1 MTAAESHAQLIKSTA
16 KRLGFDYCGIAKAEF
31 LEEEAPKLEEWLRR
45 NYQGKMSYL
54 ERHFDK
60 RLDPTKLVEGAKTVV
75 SLVYNYYPSQQ
86 LPQESGDIK
95 LAKYAY
101 GKDYHEVIKAKL
113 TEFLDHLK
121 EEVGEIHGRSFVDS
135 APILERQWAQRAG
148 LGWIGKNSLL
158 LHRNMGS
165 FFFLAEL
172 VIDLEASPDLP
183 LSKDYCGTCTACVDA
198 CPTEAI
204 VASGVV
210 DASKCI
216 SYLTI
221 ELKEAIPT
229 SFAGKMDHWVFGC
242 DVCQDVCP
250 WNRFSTPHQEPAFEP
265 SEALFGFTN
274 KDWTELTEET
284 FHRVFSGSA
293 LTRTKFQGI
302 MRNVKFLQ
310 EPTPEENTKN

>member
-1 MTAAESHAQLIKSTA
+1 
-16 KRLGFDYCGIAKAEF
+16 
-31 LEEEAPKLEEWLRR
+31 
-45 NYQGKMSYL
+45 
-54 ERHFDK
+54 
-60 RLDPTKLVEGAKTVV
+60 KLVEGAKTVV

-86 LPQESGDIK
+86 LPQETGDIK

-158 LHRNMGS
+158 LHRELGS

-172 VIDLEASPDLP
+172 VIDLEVTPDLP
-183 LSKDYCGTCTACVDA
+183 VAKDYCGTCTACMDA
-198 CPTEAI
+198 CPTESI
-204 VASGVV
+204 VAPGVV
-210 DASKCI
+210 DGSRCI

-250 WNRFSTPHQEPAFEP
+250 WNRFASPHQEPNFEP
-265 SEALFGFTN
+265 SEALSGFT
-274 KDWTELTEET
+274 KRDWMELTEET
-284 FHRVFSGSA
+284 FQRVFSGSA
-293 LTRTKFQGI
+293 VTRTKFSGI
-302 MRNVKFLQ
+302 QRNVKFLQ
-310 EPTPEENTKN
+310 VPPSEAH